1 MNSMEQTSFSQLD
14 HTLLN
19 TYCSTADAVA
29 ALVGSHCEVVV
40 HSLEDLNHS
49 VIKVING
56 SISGRSVGAP
66 LTNLAFDF
74 VQTSERTGV
83 NCFGP
88 YYSLSVDGKK
98 IRSVTNII
106 RGENNRIIGLICFN
120 MDLSVPFYEVMQQ
133 YIIGEAEP
141 STEIHE
147 IFPHTVEELIN
158 HMLDEAI
165 VFSSANP
172 AAPVSERNASAIRF
186 LTGKG
191 VFQIKNAVDIVA
203 HGLGISR
210 TSVYNYLREI
220 KEKDMAEDPCE
231 EN

>member
-1 MNSMEQTSFSQLD
+1 MEQPAFSQLD
-14 HTLLN
+14 YSLLDVF
-19 TYCSTADAVA
+19 CSIAEAVA
-29 ALVGSHCEVVV
+29 MLVGNHCEVVV
-40 HSLEDLNHS
+40 HSLEDIDHS

-56 SISGRSVGAP
+56 ALSGRTVGAP

-74 VQTSERTGV
+74 VQTSEKTGV

-98 IRSVTNII
+98 IRSITNII

-120 MDLSVPFYEVMQQ
+120 MDLSVPFYEIMQQ
-133 YIIGEAEP
+133 YVIGETEP

-165 VFSSANP
+165 SFSSANSS
-172 AAPVSERNASAIRF
+172 ASVSERNAAAIRF

-203 HGLGISR
+203 RGLGISR

-220 KEKDMAEDPCE
+220 KEKDSAEGDSDGSMI
-231 EN
+231 

>member
-1 MNSMEQTSFSQLD
+1 M
-14 HTLLN
+14 
-19 TYCSTADAVA
+19 
-29 ALVGSHCEVVV
+29 LVGNHCEVVV
-40 HSLEDLNHS
+40 HSLEDIDHS

-56 SISGRSVGAP
+56 ALSGRTVGAP

-74 VQTSERTGV
+74 VQTSEKTGT

-98 IRSVTNII
+98 IRSITNII

-120 MDLSVPFYEVMQQ
+120 MDLSVPFYEIMQQ
-133 YIIGEAEP
+133 YVIGETEP

-165 VFSSANP
+165 SFSSANP
-172 AAPVSERNASAIRF
+172 SASVSERNAAAIRF

-203 HGLGISR
+203 RGLGISR

-220 KEKDMAEDPCE
+220 KEKDSAEDDSDGSLI
-231 EN
+231 